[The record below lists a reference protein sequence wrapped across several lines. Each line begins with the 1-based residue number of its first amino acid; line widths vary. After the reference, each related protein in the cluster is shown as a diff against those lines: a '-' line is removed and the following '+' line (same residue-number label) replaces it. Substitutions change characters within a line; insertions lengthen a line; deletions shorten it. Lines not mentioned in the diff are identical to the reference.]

1 MDKKLWVLVPYMRP
15 VKNSRRWQAEPWKG
29 APPAKIDGMLVFL
42 EPETALASHLEGV
55 HIAGRLDEYIRGIEE
70 KGWSRSKK
78 TRDRKAGLAKVLPA
92 MVAWDGYAKYASVQ
106 QVMEAVK
113 SSQSSW
119 QDTPDSPTKRAKRGG
134 ADPTEGSGGVGGKL
148 KDTRATADPPTTRAK
163 RGGADT
169 TEDSGGVGGEIKDT
183 RATADPPTK
192 RGGAGTTEGSG
203 GVGAELKDI
212 LELISIQAHALEQ
225 LKQKVQ
231 AQLSSVGVRAGTTTC
246 CVCAKRKS
254 EALEG
259 NAKDT
264 QTSTNTQEIPAQLT
278 SAGVGA
284 DTIALRVSAKRKAEV
299 LEGKANDTQTS
310 TNIDTIQI

>member
-29 APPAKIDGMLVFL
+29 APPAKIDGMLVFM

-55 HIAGRLDEYIRGIEE
+55 HIAGRLNEYIRGIEE

-92 MVAWDGYAKYASVQ
+92 MEAWDGYAKYASVQ

-119 QDTPDSPTKRAKRGG
+119 HGAPDSPTKRAKRGG
-134 ADPTEGSGGVGGKL
+134 ADPTEGSGGVGGEL
-148 KDTRATADPPTTRAK
+148 KDMRDTPDPPTTRAK

-169 TEDSGGVGGEIKDT
+169 TEGSGGVGGELKDLLESMPEHMLEQLKLVIQ
-183 RATADPPTK
+183 AQMTA
-192 RGGAGTTEGSG
+192 RGVGAGTTTH
-203 GVGAELKDI
+203 GACAERKPEARDG
-212 LELISIQAHALEQ
+212 HA
-225 LKQKVQ
+225 
-231 AQLSSVGVRAGTTTC
+231 
-246 CVCAKRKS
+246 
-254 EALEG
+254 
-259 NAKDT
+259 NDT

-310 TNIDTIQI
+310 TNTEPIQI

>member
-1 MDKKLWVLVPYMRP
+1 MDNKLWVLVPYMRP
-15 VKNSRRWQAEPWKG
+15 VRNSRRWQAEPWKG

-192 RGGAGTTEGSG
+192 RGGADTTEGSG
-203 GVGAELKDI
+203 GVGGELKDL
-212 LELISIQAHALEQ
+212 LESMPEHMLEQ
-225 LKQKVQ
+225 LKRVIQ
-231 AQLSSVGVRAGTTTC
+231 AQMTARGVGAGTTTHGA
-246 CVCAKRKS
+246 CAERKP
-254 EALEG
+254 EARDG
-259 NAKDT
+259 HANDT

-278 SAGVGA
+278 SAGAGA
-284 DTIALRVSAKRKAEV
+284 DTIGLRVSAKRKAEV
-299 LEGKANDTQTS
+299 IEGKANDTQTS
-310 TNIDTIQI
+310 TNTEPIQI

>member
-15 VKNSRRWQAEPWKG
+15 VRNSRRWQAEPWKG
-29 APPAKIDGMLVFL
+29 APPAKIDGRLVFL

-55 HIAGRLDEYIRGIEE
+55 HIAGRLNEYIRGIEE

-92 MVAWDGYAKYASVQ
+92 MEAWDGYAKYASVQ

-113 SSQSSW
+113 TSQSSW

-134 ADPTEGSGGVGGKL
+134 ADTTEGSGGVGGKL
-148 KDTRATADPPTTRAK
+148 KDM
-163 RGGADT
+163 
-169 TEDSGGVGGEIKDT
+169 
-183 RATADPPTK
+183 
-192 RGGAGTTEGSG
+192 
-203 GVGAELKDI
+203 
-212 LELISIQAHALEQ
+212 LESMPEHMLEQ
-225 LKQKVQ
+225 LKLVIQ
-231 AQLSSVGVRAGTTTC
+231 AQMTVRGVEAGTTTR

-259 NAKDT
+259 NANDT

-278 SAGVGA
+278 SAGAG
-284 DTIALRVSAKRKAEV
+284 DGTIGLRVSAKRKADV
-299 LEGKANDTQTS
+299 IEGKANDTQAS
-310 TNIDTIQI
+310 TNTDTLHI

>member
-29 APPAKIDGMLVFL
+29 APPAKIDGMLVFM

-55 HIAGRLDEYIRGIEE
+55 HIAGRLNEYIRGIEE

-78 TRDRKAGLAKVLPA
+78 TRDRKAGLAKVLPV
-92 MVAWDGYAKYASVQ
+92 MEAWDGYAKYASVQ

-134 ADPTEGSGGVGGKL
+134 ADTTEGSGGVGGKL
-148 KDTRATADPPTTRAK
+148 N
-163 RGGADT
+163 
-169 TEDSGGVGGEIKDT
+169 DT

-203 GVGAELKDI
+203 GGGGELKDI
-212 LELISIQAHALEQ
+212 LESISIQAHAVSIQAHALEQ

-231 AQLSSVGVRAGTTTC
+231 AQLTSAGGRAGTTTC

-254 EALEG
+254 EALGG
-259 NAKDT
+259 NATDT

-278 SAGVGA
+278 SAGAGA
-284 DTIALRVSAKRKAEV
+284 VTIGLRVSAKRKADV

-310 TNIDTIQI
+310 TNTEPIQI

>member
-1 MDKKLWVLVPYMRP
+1 MDNKLWVLVPYMRP
-15 VKNSRRWQAEPWKG
+15 VRNSRRWQAEPWKG
-29 APPAKIDGMLVFL
+29 APPAKIDGMLVFS

-55 HIAGRLDEYIRGIEE
+55 NIAGRLNEYIRGIEE

-92 MVAWDGYAKYASVQ
+92 MEAWDGYAKYASVQ

-134 ADPTEGSGGVGGKL
+134 ADTTEG
-148 KDTRATADPPTTRAK
+148 
-163 RGGADT
+163 
-169 TEDSGGVGGEIKDT
+169 SGGVGGEIKDT

-203 GVGAELKDI
+203 GGGGELKDL
-212 LELISIQAHALEQ
+212 LESISIQAHALEQ

-231 AQLSSVGVRAGTTTC
+231 
-246 CVCAKRKS
+246 
-254 EALEG
+254 
-259 NAKDT
+259 
-264 QTSTNTQEIPAQLT
+264 AQLT

-284 DTIALRVSAKRKAEV
+284 DTIALRVSAKRKADV

-310 TNIDTIQI
+310 TNTDTIRL